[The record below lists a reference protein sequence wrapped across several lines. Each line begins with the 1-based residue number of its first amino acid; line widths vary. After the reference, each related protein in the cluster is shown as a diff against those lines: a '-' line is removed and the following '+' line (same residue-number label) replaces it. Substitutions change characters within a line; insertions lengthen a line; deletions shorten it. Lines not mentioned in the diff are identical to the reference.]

1 MDTPFHL
8 TVNGLNTKLSPKCGH
23 TSFAASSAKYFVCLL
38 VLLSKLLSPPSALA
52 QAGPS
57 SEKPASPVG
66 LWETIDDKTGKPTAV
81 VKIYEENAKLFGRIE
96 QVLTR
101 NDQNIVCSACKDYRK
116 NQPIVGM
123 IIIRNIKADGAE
135 YSGGDILDP
144 DSGSVYR
151 CKMHLEEN
159 GSILIVRGYIGLA
172 FIGRSQTW
180 HRRQ

>member
-1 MDTPFHL
+1 M
-8 TVNGLNTKLSPKCGH
+8 
-23 TSFAASSAKYFVCLL
+23 
-38 VLLSKLLSPPSALA
+38 
-52 QAGPS
+52 
-57 SEKPASPVG
+57 G

-81 VKIYEENAKLFGRIE
+81 VEIFEENAKLFGRIE

-101 NDQNIVCSACKDYRK
+101 DDQSSVCVACTDDRK

-123 IIIRNIKADGAE
+123 IIIRNIKVDGAQ

-144 DSGSVYR
+144 DSGVVYR
-151 CKMHLEEN
+151 CKLHLEKN
-159 GSILIVRGYIGLA
+159 GSLLIVRGYIGFA

>member
-1 MDTPFHL
+1 MPPVKSL
-8 TVNGLNTKLSPKCGH
+8 I
-23 TSFAASSAKYFVCLL
+23 CLF
-38 VLLSKLLSPPSALA
+38 LLAFKLLAPLSAIAQSAPSA
-52 QAGPS
+52 
-57 SEKPASPVG
+57 SPIG

-81 VKIYEENAKLFGRIE
+81 VEIFEKEAKLFGRIE
-96 QVLTR
+96 QLLTR
-101 NDQNIVCSACKDYRK
+101 GDENSVCSACSDERK

-123 IIIRNIKADGAE
+123 IIIRNIKPAGNE

-151 CKMHLEEN
+151 CKMHLENN
-159 GSILIVRGYIGLA
+159 GKQLIVRGYIGLS

>member
-1 MDTPFHL
+1 
-8 TVNGLNTKLSPKCGH
+8 
-23 TSFAASSAKYFVCLL
+23 
-38 VLLSKLLSPPSALA
+38 
-52 QAGPS
+52 
-57 SEKPASPVG
+57 VG